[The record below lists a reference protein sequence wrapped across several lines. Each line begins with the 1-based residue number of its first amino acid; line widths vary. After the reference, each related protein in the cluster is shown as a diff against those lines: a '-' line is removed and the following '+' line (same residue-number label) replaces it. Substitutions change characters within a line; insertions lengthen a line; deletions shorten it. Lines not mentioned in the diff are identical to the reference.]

1 MKTYKERTESVKQK
15 LAQKKRNRKLAF
27 KGALW
32 GAGCLALTAV
42 NLVLFMPFST
52 TPPDVSGYAGSEYYS
67 VISRLNAVTYQKPVD
82 KNNFEKWFGGFSGCG
97 KAMDGMGGNLMAG
110 VPEMDSEAGEYIET
124 TDNQVAGVIEGD
136 LIKRTDEH
144 IFYLRETGEGLN
156 LAVYSIAGEQSAMIS
171 NYTVLPPE
179 NGWFLDGAE
188 MYLSMDGDTVTL
200 LTESSV
206 KSTGKGYAVKRFVN
220 LISLDVSDETQ
231 IKESARVQFSGAYNT
246 SRYTDGK
253 FIVVSNFTVNQNP
266 DFDNPAEY
274 LPQYGSAEN
283 MQSVAAED
291 IYSPATLTHST
302 YTVVATV
309 DGESL
314 QTLAATA
321 FLSYSDTVYVS
332 NESVFV
338 TRGFTQT
345 TDLENAMRE
354 SVSKTEI
361 SRVSYAGETP
371 EYKGSFTVDGSVKNQ
386 YALDEYEGVL
396 RVVTTYNRSLREEV
410 RYGESV
416 GMRLVESERNA
427 SLYCIDLSTGEQI
440 ASVEKF
446 APENE
451 TAESVRFQGDKA
463 FVCTAVVKLMTDPVF
478 AFDLSDLSNITY
490 KETVEIDGYSS
501 SLVDF
506 GNGYLVGIGYN
517 NSRELKIEAYEETES
532 EVRVVC
538 AWEERNASFSE
549 DYKSYLIDREN
560 GLIGIGIYDNS
571 EYKQKGLYILLAFD
585 GYGFKELEALEI
597 EGDNAKKRGV
607 YIDGYLYAFGET
619 ANGFAVQ
626 RII

>member
-1 MKTYKERTESVKQK
+1 MKTYKERTESVRKK
-15 LAQKKRNRKLAF
+15 LAQKKRNRKLAL

-32 GAGCLALTAV
+32 GAGCLALTAI

-52 TPPDVSGYAGSEYYS
+52 TPPDVSGYAGSEYYA

-97 KAMDGMGGNLMAG
+97 KAMDGMAGNMMAG
-110 VPEMDSEAGEYIET
+110 VPEMDEAGEYIET
-124 TDNQVAGVIEGD
+124 TDNQVSGVIEGD
-136 LIKRTDEH
+136 LIKRTNEH

-156 LAVYSIAGEQSAMIS
+156 LAVYSIAGEQSALVS
-171 NYTVLPPE
+171 DYTVAPPE

-200 LTESSV
+200 LTESNVRTES
-206 KSTGKGYAVKRFVN
+206 KGYKVKRFVN
-220 LISLDVSDETQ
+220 LISLDVSNETQ

-246 SRYTDGK
+246 SRYTGGK
-253 FIVVSNFTVNQNP
+253 FIVVSNFTVNANP

-274 LPQYGSAEN
+274 LPQYGTAEN
-283 MQSVAAED
+283 MQSVEAED

-302 YTVVATV
+302 YTLVATV

-314 QTLAATA
+314 QTLATTA

-354 SVSKTEI
+354 SVAKTEI
-361 SRVSYAGETP
+361 SCVSYAGETP

-386 YALDEYEGVL
+386 YSLDEYEGVL
-396 RVVTTYNRSLREEV
+396 RVVTTYNRRFQLEV
-410 RYGESV
+410 RGGDS
-416 GMRLVESERNA
+416 MSKRLVESETNA
-427 SLYCIDLSTGEQI
+427 SLYCIDLSTMEQI

-451 TAESVRFQGDKA
+451 TAESVRFKGDKA
-463 FVCTAVVKLMTDPVF
+463 YVCTAVVITLTDPVF

-490 KETVEIDGYSS
+490 KETAEIDGYST

-506 GNGYLVGIGYN
+506 GDGYLVGIGYN
-517 NSRELKIEAYEETES
+517 DFRELKIEVYEETES

-538 AWEERNASFSE
+538 AWEERSAGFSE

-560 GLIGIGIYDNS
+560 GLIGIGINDNS
-571 EYKQKGLYILLAFD
+571 QYPSTGLYILLAFD
-585 GYGFKELEALEI
+585 GYGFTELEALEI
-597 EGDNAKKRGV
+597 DGNNAKKRGL
-607 YIDGYLYAFGET
+607 YIDGYLYAFGEKE
-619 ANGFAVQ
+619 NGFAVQ

>member
-97 KAMDGMGGNLMAG
+97 KDAVGDASMML
-110 VPEMDSEAGEYIET
+110 PETENELGEYIET

-156 LAVYSIAGEQSAMIS
+156 LAVYSIVGEQSAMIS

-314 QTLAATA
+314 QTLATTA
-321 FLSYSDTVYVS
+321 FLSYSNTVYVS

-517 NSRELKIEAYEETES
+517 DSRELKIEAYEETES

-585 GYGFKELEALEI
+585 GYGFTELEALEI
-597 EGDNAKKRGV
+597 DGDNAKKRGV